1 MLGNETTSTSLKQLQ
16 TLGNLFPIS
25 VATQY
30 QADPVDVL
38 KRLAHSGGEHILL
51 ESAEIDSRQNL
62 KSLFMIDASLKLVC
76 RGQQV
81 TVQALSENG
90 ECILSWLRAELN
102 EFLIEDEASANTNSK
117 ANAGKRQCVFE
128 FTLPKSDLTEQERL
142 SAPAN
147 TLPLRTLQQQ
157 LTALQPHPFA
167 IFLAGVFAYDLLATF
182 EQLPAVAEGINDCP
196 DYQFY
201 LAETLLIMDHAAQQT
216 ELLGVLASG
225 NNAEYR
231 HQQLCQRLG
240 ELMSRMQAP
249 FSGGADLF
257 STHSAPKQEHSA
269 PKQEQ
274 SEPKHSSGATAKTTR
289 AKLDFAKITSHPK
302 REEFKAIVLD
312 MKKHIAAGD
321 IFQVV
326 PSRNFTLPCTNALL
340 SYAELKKSNPSPY
353 MFYLRTAEFE
363 LFGASPESAL
373 KFTASNR
380 QVELYPIAGTR
391 SRARDAAG
399 NIKPDQDSRI
409 ELALRQDQKE
419 LAEHMM
425 LVDLARNDL
434 ARIARTGSRYVAD
447 LLKVDRYSHVMHL
460 VSRVVATLRD
470 DLDAIDAYRACMNM
484 GTLVGA
490 PKISA
495 ASLIRGAE
503 GCRRGSYGGAV
514 GYLNGAG
521 DMDTCIVIRSAYV
534 KNGNAIVQAGA
545 GVVFDSDAD
554 AEVAETEQKAG
565 AVLQAILHANEAL
578 SAENEVTA

>member
-1 MLGNETTSTSLKQLQ
+1 MLGNRTTSTPQSDVEEGELNK
-16 TLGNLFPIS
+16 LGNLFPIS

-38 KRLAHSGGEHILL
+38 KRLAHTGGEHILL

-76 RGQQV
+76 QGQQV
-81 TVQALSENG
+81 TVTALSDNG
-90 ECILSWLRAELN
+90 ACILNWLQNELK
-102 EFLIEDEASANTNSK
+102 EFLSASEASAAK
-117 ANAGKRQCVFE
+117 ANKGLCVFE
-128 FTLPKSDLTEQERL
+128 FALPASNLTEKERL
-142 SAPAN
+142 AAPAN
-147 TLPLRTLQQQ
+147 TLPLRTLQQK
-157 LTALQPHPFA
+157 LTSLQPHPFA

-182 EQLPAVAEGINDCP
+182 EQLPEVTEGINDCP

-201 LAETLLIMDHAAQQT
+201 LAETLLIMDHEAQQT
-216 ELLGVLASG
+216 ELLGILASG
-225 NNAEYR
+225 DNAETR

-249 FSGGADLF
+249 FNSGSNLF
-257 STHSAPKQEHSA
+257 SPATTAPVGKNR
-269 PKQEQ
+269 
-274 SEPKHSSGATAKTTR
+274 TTV
-289 AKLDFAKITSHPK
+289 KLDFANVNSHPQ

-312 MKKHIAAGD
+312 MKKHIAVGD

-326 PSRNFTLPCTNALL
+326 PSRNFTLPCANALS
-340 SYAELKKSNPSPY
+340 SYAELKKNNPSPY
-353 MFYLRTAEFE
+353 MFYMRTAEFE

-470 DLDAIDAYRACMNM
+470 DLDALDAYRACMNM

-534 KNGNAIVQAGA
+534 KNGKAIVQAGA

-565 AVLQAILHANEAL
+565 AVIQAILNANHAL
-578 SAENEVTA
+578 STTSEVNA